1 MSKRQLLQLELIL
14 SPWVCVLWS
23 RKKIK
28 LSEESLE
35 GNIYCFP
42 SFSSSVASSFSFFKF
57 YFQREDGAGPLPLL
71 TEAELQ

>member
-23 RKKIK
+23 RKQIK

-42 SFSSSVASSFSFFKF
+42 SFSSSVASSFSLFLFLFFFSK
-57 YFQREDGAGPLPLL
+57 RGWGRSPSSLN
-71 TEAELQ
+71 